1 MKFDCSLTAPA
12 EARLYVRHQLPTGEV
27 ADAVELMV
35 SELVTNAV
43 IHAGS
48 GVEMTLEELS
58 DGARVEICDNSE
70 RLPESR
76 DPSEAGGRGL
86 LVVEALADRWGVQRF
101 DGGKAIWFEV
111 GGRED

>member
-1 MKFDCSLTAPA
+1 MKFACSLSAPA
-12 EARLYVRHQLPTGEV
+12 EARSYVRGHLPVGDV

-43 IHAGS
+43 VHARS

-58 DGARVEICDNSE
+58 DRTRVEVCDDSA
-70 RLPESR
+70 RLPETR
-76 DPSEAGGRGL
+76 DPTEAGGRGL
-86 LVVEALADRWGVQRF
+86 LVVEALADRWGVQRL

-111 GGRED
+111 TG

>member
-12 EARLYVRHQLPTGEV
+12 EARSYIRRELPLGEV

-43 IHAGS
+43 IHAHS
-48 GVEMTLEELS
+48 GGEMTLEEFS
-58 DGARVEICDNSE
+58 DRTRVEICDQSE

-76 DPSEAGGRGL
+76 DPNEAGGRGL
-86 LVVEALADRWGVQRF
+86 LVVEALADRWGIKRL
-101 DGGKAIWFEV
+101 DRGKAIWFEV
-111 GGRED
+111 AG